1 MASVPERTRLPATL
15 DEYQSHLRRFMRA
28 VSAKHARL
36 VIFPGAGRRHAGFTT
51 FDGFRSSLLIRA
63 DRGRRPTASFWH
75 RFVGGLSTQ
84 AAGVFKTSFES
95 SFRNIVNLTPAE
107 LWLNYNTVFSALAR
121 EYGVTLVAPSA
132 YLPDQNDG
140 VIRALAA
147 IYGPGGELL
156 GTQAKVMLSQAD
168 QVFAQP
174 GATWDVIHTEVGA
187 LGIMIGSD
195 VLYPEVGRLLAFQG
209 AEALISV
216 GAANS
221 PAYYH
226 KLRAGALA
234 RMQDNQLYAAVAFAI
249 GANPFAADDQDAL
262 QGKSA
267 IFAPQEL
274 TPRFNGVL
282 VEMGNTTSEG
292 VITAE
297 WDYVALR
304 ELWDK
309 SDTPLRRTLPG
320 SQASKMLASIY
331 ERLYTAPRLSDGSP
345 AQPDVLAA
353 TGVVA
358 AATPMISLDDLP
370 VIASI
375 TSRWPLTRIDND
387 NPASQEPISEWSTPA
402 PGPTA
407 GNSLSEPQAAH
418 EDETD
423 EMDAL
428 AGT

>member
-1 MASVPERTRLPATL
+1 M
-15 DEYQSHLRRFMRA
+15 
-28 VSAKHARL
+28 K
-36 VIFPGAGRRHAGFTT
+36 
-51 FDGFRSSLLIRA
+51 
-63 DRGRRPTASFWH
+63 ASF
-75 RFVGGLSTQ
+75 Q
-84 AAGVFKTSFES
+84 DSFQ
-95 SFRNIVNLTPAE
+95 NIVNLTPAE

-121 EYGVTLVAPSA
+121 EFGVTIVAPGA
-132 YLPDQNDG
+132 YLPDTADG

-147 IYGPGGELL
+147 VYGPGGELL
-156 GTQAKVMLSQAD
+156 GTQAKVMLSKAD

-174 GATWDVIHTEVGA
+174 GTTWDIIRTEVGA

-209 AEALISV
+209 AEGLVSV
-216 GAANS
+216 AAANS
-221 PAYYH
+221 PAQYN
-226 KLRAGALA
+226 KIRAGALA
-234 RMQDNQLYAAVAFAI
+234 RMQDNQLYAALAFAI
-249 GANPFAADDQDAL
+249 GANPFARDDEALL

-274 TPRFNGVL
+274 TPRFKGVL

-309 SDTPLRRTLPG
+309 GETPLRRTLAG
-320 SQASKMLASIY
+320 AQASKMLASIY
-331 ERLYTAPRLSDGSP
+331 ERLYSVPRLSDGSP
-345 AQPDVLAA
+345 AEQQQPNGLGAA
-353 TGVVA
+353 AG
-358 AATPMISLDDLP
+358 AATPMIPLDDLP

-375 TSRWPLTRIDND
+375 TSRWPLARLEND
-387 NPASQEPISEWSTPA
+387 DPAGQESIVEWNTPVAGPATTLRVDEPIT
-402 PGPTA
+402 
-407 GNSLSEPQAAH
+407 AH

-428 AGT
+428 AGS